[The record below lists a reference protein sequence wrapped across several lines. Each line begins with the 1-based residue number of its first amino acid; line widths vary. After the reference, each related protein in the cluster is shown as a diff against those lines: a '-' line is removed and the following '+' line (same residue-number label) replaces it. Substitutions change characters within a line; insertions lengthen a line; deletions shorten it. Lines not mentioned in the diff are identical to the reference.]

1 MARVITN
8 NREIDFFSY
17 NKRVFRTLGWGLLFG
32 ILLAILPLVLSFITC
47 RVAPNNCLGDTI
59 KTFRVSL
66 VIDSVIVLLIMML
79 VRQERPICIAVPA
92 LLIFWNLPLALAIW
106 PGRILAYG
114 LLGALVFATF
124 GWLVRVNNWL
134 ISAALTIIVAILLFL
149 IAK

>member
-134 ISAALTIIVAILLFL
+134 ISFNLLLILLFL